1 MILTMR
7 EVNISGLD
15 LNLLPPLEALLRHCN
30 VTHAAADAGLSQ
42 PAMSRALFRL
52 RQIFDDP
59 LLVRSHGKFVL
70 TPKAQSLEPRV
81 RAALN
86 DMKGLF
92 EEPRFDPALERR
104 IIRIA
109 ATDTQTVLLFPA
121 VMARL
126 ARDAPGIDVRI
137 DRYGPELFVQLD
149 NGSLDLAFAL
159 TTSDLPPGAMSEHIS
174 SDRLALIM
182 RKGHPAARRAW
193 TLADYGTVNHVSVSI
208 FGDGRS
214 ELDTLL
220 AAVGVTR
227 RIALVT
233 PHFTAALAAVSETD
247 MVTTLSEN
255 FAERYRDTFN
265 LVLLKPPFEDTELHV
280 TMVWSHLRNS
290 DKVLSWFRGVVRDV
304 AREVA
309 TPPLT

>member
-1 MILTMR
+1 MR
-7 EVNISGLD
+7 EVNLHGLD
-15 LNLLPPLEALLRHCN
+15 LNLLPPLEALLRHLN

-59 LLVRSHGKFVL
+59 LLVRSRGKFVL

-81 RAALN
+81 RAALG
-86 DMKGLF
+86 DMKSLF
-92 EEPRFDPALERR
+92 EEPRFDPTLERR

-109 ATDTQTVLLFPA
+109 ATDSQTVLLLPLI
-121 VMARL
+121 MARL
-126 ARDAPGIDVRI
+126 ERDAPGIDVHI
-137 DRYGPELFVQLD
+137 AGYGPELFAQLD
-149 NGSLDLAFAL
+149 NGSIDLAFAL
-159 TTSDLPPGAMSEHIS
+159 TTSDLPPGAMSEPIS

-182 RKGHPAARRAW
+182 RKGHPAARRVW
-193 TLADYGTVNHVSVSI
+193 TLNDYGTVNHVSVSI

-233 PHFTAALAAVSETD
+233 PHFMAALAAVSETD

-255 FAERYRDTFN
+255 FAGRYQDTFN
-265 LVLLKPPFEDTELHV
+265 LVLLKPPFADTELHI

-290 DKVLSWFRGVVRDV
+290 DKVLSWFRSVVRDV
-304 AREVA
+304 AHAMR
-309 TPPLT
+309 T